1 MCNSRVEFAV
11 HFMKP
16 NGTVLYQMWQM
27 WKAAVEDVKD
37 VVGFYPTFVTNLD
50 PKSANTIAKTNGIG
64 NVWGRDDTESGICKL
79 ILLFCKTSNPI

>member
-1 MCNSRVEFAV
+1 
-11 HFMKP
+11 
-16 NGTVLYQMWQM
+16 MWQM

-64 NVWGRDDTESGICKL
+64 NVWGRDDAESGICELSLLSSIKL
-79 ILLFCKTSNPI
+79 PIPSEELLTSKRVANEHRLGFSTR